1 MLGLYDYEPAVHKFV
16 SLPVTDFLRRETRMD
31 CLVTYH
37 HAVFGNWVVSLFDK
51 THNKLLDVALLG
63 CGNQPDVSPVR
74 VQFAIKRI
82 RVLKD
87 KAEAQREVRS
97 EARHQRRLMNEQAVR
112 QEDVAIK
119 TYKMI
124 KKKHGE
130 HQADKYTRRRNPELV
145 GGGKPKWHSAELG
158 S

>member
-1 MLGLYDYEPAVHKFV
+1 MFLYDYDPAVHKFV
-16 SLPVTDFLRRETRMD
+16 NLPVTSFLRRETKMD

-37 HAVFGNWVVSLFDK
+37 HAVFGSWVVALYDEK
-51 THNKLLDVALLG
+51 EKKLLDVALLG
-63 CGNQPDVSPVR
+63 NGAEPDLSPAR

-87 KAEAQREVRS
+87 KADAQREVRA
-97 EARHQRRLMNEQAVR
+97 EHRHQRKMLNEQAVR
-112 QEDVAIK
+112 QEEVAIK

-124 KKKHGE
+124 KKKRGE
-130 HQADKYTRRRNPELV
+130 HAADKHARRRNPELV